1 MPALAPVERP
11 LLLPEEEGV
20 VGEGV
25 AEVGV
30 KVADGVE
37 EVVDEVTLAFGGGEV
52 SKRFSALLGRL

>member
-11 LLLPEEEGV
+11 LLPDEEGA